1 MGLFDLGIPDI
12 WKNIENSWKNIGNLW
27 KDLNRLKEEVSN
39 SQLAFCNRCNEI
51 EGKLNNPEWG
61 VWHRIVTLEEQNAG
75 NRLAALEK
83 ENAELKERV
92 RKLEELADNLGQLEV
107 MLTRAVNEQL
117 GKQ

>member
-12 WKNIENSWKNIGNLW
+12 WKNIENSWENIGNLW

-39 SQLAFCNRCNEI
+39 SQLAFCNRCNAI
-51 EGKLNNPEWG
+51 EEQLRGI
-61 VWHRIVTLEEQNAG
+61 WHRIVTLEEQNAG
-75 NRLAALEK
+75 NRLASLEK

-92 RKLEELADNLGQLEV
+92 RKLEELAAQVGQLEV

-117 GKQ
+117 GKH

>member
-1 MGLFDLGIPDI
+1 MGLFDLSIPEI
-12 WKNIENSWKNIGNLW
+12 WGEIGNL
-27 KDLNRLKEEVSN
+27 KHHIFNRDWGVWVRIESLEQEKIP
-39 SQLAFCNRCNEI
+39 EI
-51 EGKLNNPEWG
+51 YEKLHNPEWG

-117 GKQ
+117 GKH

>member
-1 MGLFDLGIPDI
+1 MGLFDLSIPEI
-12 WKNIENSWKNIGNLW
+12 WGEIGNL
-27 KDLNRLKEEVSN
+27 KEHIFNRAWGVWVRIESLEQEKIP
-39 SQLAFCNRCNEI
+39 EI
-51 EGKLNNPEWG
+51 HEKLNNQEWG

-117 GKQ
+117 GKH

>member
-1 MGLFDLGIPDI
+1 MGLFDLSIPEI
-12 WKNIENSWKNIGNLW
+12 WDNVRNLW

-39 SQLAFCNRCNEI
+39 SQLAFCNRCNAI
-51 EGKLNNPEWG
+51 EEQLRGI
-61 VWHRIVTLEEQNAG
+61 WHRIVTLEEQNAG